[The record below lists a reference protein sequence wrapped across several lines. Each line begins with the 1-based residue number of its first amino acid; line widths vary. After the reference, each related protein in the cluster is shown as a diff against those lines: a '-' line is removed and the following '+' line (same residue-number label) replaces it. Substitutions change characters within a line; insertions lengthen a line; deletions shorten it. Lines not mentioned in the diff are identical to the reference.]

1 MENTNDTLPTG
12 CDNTNIA
19 KAIIKVM
26 QEVRNI
32 EKGLTVGTGNNSY
45 KGVADKDVKY
55 ALSDAMAKN
64 GLCILPIGINAVETV
79 TRWDQGGFQ
88 KQSVFTKVDTKYLL
102 LHESGESIEIV
113 GHGHG
118 VDSQDKSAGK
128 ATTYALKYAL
138 LYTFMVATGNIDD
151 ADKESSEAHEVPKVA
166 AKKNV
171 PPNKPNATKE
181 IVENYCAAIMN
192 GEIGMY
198 EEVFEKYVV
207 GTGGKKLLDEAKAK
221 HKQLSGELS

>member
-1 MENTNDTLPTG
+1 METTNELPTG
-12 CDNTNIA
+12 SETTNIA
-19 KAIIKVM
+19 KAIINVM
-26 QEVRNI
+26 KEVRNI
-32 EKGLTVGTGNNSY
+32 EKGLTVGTGQSSY

-55 ALSDAMAKN
+55 ALSESMAKN

-79 TRWDQGGFQ
+79 TRWEQGGFQ

-151 ADKESSEAHEVPKVA
+151 ADKESSDAHDVPKVA
-166 AKKNV
+166 PKAKA
-171 PPNKPNATKE
+171 KPTATDKAMS
-181 IVENYCAAIMN
+181 AACDKILS
-192 GEIGMY
+192 GEIGIVDKMKNAFTLTD
-198 EEVFEKYVV
+198 EQVSILEATQSQFTKEK
-207 GTGGKKLLDEAKAK
+207 AA
-221 HKQLSGELS
+221 

>member
-1 MENTNDTLPTG
+1 METTNDTLPTG
-12 CDNTNIA
+12 SENTNIA

-32 EKGLTVGTGNNSY
+32 EKGLTVGTGNSSY

-79 TRWDQGGFQ
+79 TRWEQGGFQ

-151 ADKESSEAHEVPKVA
+151 ADKESSETHEVPKTQSKV
-166 AKKNV
+166 
-171 PPNKPNATKE
+171 
-181 IVENYCAAIMN
+181 
-192 GEIGMY
+192 
-198 EEVFEKYVV
+198 
-207 GTGGKKLLDEAKAK
+207 KAK
-221 HKQLSGELS
+221 PTATDKAMSAACDKILSGETGIVDKMKNAFALTDDQIGILEATQSQFTKEKAA

>member
-1 MENTNDTLPTG
+1 METTNDTLPTG
-12 CDNTNIA
+12 SENSNLA
-19 KAIIKVM
+19 KAIINVM
-26 QEVRNI
+26 KEVRNI
-32 EKGLTVGTGNNSY
+32 EKGLTVGTGSSSY

-55 ALSDAMAKN
+55 ALSESMAKN
-64 GLCILPIGINAVETV
+64 GLCILPIGIKAEETIN
-79 TRWDQGGFQ
+79 RWEQGGYQ

-151 ADKESSEAHEVPKVA
+151 ADKEPSEAVEVPK
-166 AKKNV
+166 
-171 PPNKPNATKE
+171 ATPK
-181 IVENYCAAIMN
+181 
-192 GEIGMY
+192 
-198 EEVFEKYVV
+198 
-207 GTGGKKLLDEAKAK
+207 AKAPPTATDK
-221 HKQLSGELS
+221 AMSAACDKIIAGETGVVDKMKNAFTLTDEQIVILEATQSQFDKENAA